1 MPRTARKKSE
11 SGIYHVIIRGI
22 NRQNIFADDEDRIRF
37 LETLDRYREE
47 TGCELYAYC
56 LMSNHV
62 HLLVKENDER
72 LSNFMKRV
80 NGSYAYW
87 YNWKYDHVGHLFQDR
102 FRSEPVDDDAYFL
115 TVVRYIHRNPLM
127 AGVTTGLEYAW
138 SSYTAYLTEHGIIN
152 TQLLLGMMN
161 TDQYIAWHQ
170 EETKADECLDVVDIK
185 RIDDETALDMLKR
198 IAKVKTATNI
208 QQMEKAKRDAAVR
221 AAKEQGLS
229 VRQIARL
236 TGLNRG
242 TVLKA

>member
-11 SGIYHVIIRGI
+11 NGIYHVIIRGI
-22 NRQNIFADDEDRIRF
+22 NRQNIFEDDEDRIRF
-37 LETLDRYREE
+37 LETLDRYKEE

-62 HLLVKENDER
+62 HLLVKENDDG
-72 LSNFMKRV
+72 LSSFMKRV
-80 NGSYAYW
+80 SGSYAYW
-87 YNWKYDHVGHLFQDR
+87 R
-102 FRSEPVDDDAYFL
+102 FKSEPVDDDTYFL
-115 TVVRYIHRNPLM
+115 TVIRYIHRNPLT
-127 AGVTTGLEYAW
+127 AGMTDGLEYAW

-161 TDQYIAWHQ
+161 IGQYVAWHQ

-198 IAKVKTATNI
+198 IAKVRSATDI
-208 QQMEKAKRDAAVR
+208 QQLEKAKRDAAVR
-221 AAKEQGLS
+221 AAKEQGL
-229 VRQIARL
+229 